1 MSFFRAKIVDIQ
13 KCDTLHLVK
22 FGFNS
27 QNLSMISLELDSD
40 IKIGIDVKLMVKPTH
55 IAISKEFDL
64 QLSCDNQLKAKI
76 IDIENGE
83 ILSSIKLEIEG
94 QVLESIITYSSS
106 QRLDLKVGD
115 RILAIIQSC
124 DLSIG
129 EIYE

>member
-1 MSFFRAKIVDIQ
+1 MSFFKAKIVDIQ

-22 FGFNS
+22 FSFNS

-40 IKIGIDVKLMVKPTH
+40 IKIGVDVKLMVKPTH
-55 IAISKEFDL
+55 ISISKEFDL

-83 ILSSIKLEIEG
+83 ILSSIRLDIEG
-94 QVLESIITYSSS
+94 QVLESIITFSSS
-106 QRLDLKVGD
+106 QRLDLKVD
-115 RILAIIQSC
+115 DNIVAIVQSC